1 MKPILILCLV
11 LMALPVSADDE
22 SPSST
27 LICGN
32 YVISRGARQSDV
44 ERKCGRPTYVQRWDE
59 ERIKR
64 DYYQNIPAQT
74 PEELS
79 QQPLFLK
86 EYVPVEEWTYNFGP
100 TRFIYYL
107 RFENGRL
114 TRITSGD
121 YGY

>member
-1 MKPILILCLV
+1 MKLFLIAWLV
-11 LMALPVSADDE
+11 LTALPVSADDE
-22 SPSST
+22 APSST

-32 YVISRGARQSDV
+32 YVISMGARQSDV
-44 ERKCGRPTYVQRWDE
+44 ARKCGEPTYVQSWDE
-59 ERIKR
+59 ERIKL

-79 QQPLFLK
+79 ERPFLLR

-114 TRITSGD
+114 RRITSGD